1 MSRTFPR
8 SCCGVSYAIK
18 NQLVAS
24 KAPIQSPQKAST
36 LAGSLGHKGAYH
48 RTFPCMEANYP
59 YAIKNQR
66 GASKPLVGGFGC
78 DELVLYGIRD
88 IGVATLWSP
97 GPMRAMPCWIST
109 NESGPHC
116 NKQFIDGN
124 TNYPKSS
131 PWPENIYLGAWG
143 KIQSEGAKASQE
155 EITDMM
161 PRKRS
166 WLKISEGNIKLGSY
180 TCIFLYLKVENIIKK
195 LMYCF
200 FF

>member
-1 MSRTFPR
+1 
-8 SCCGVSYAIK
+8 
-18 NQLVAS
+18 
-24 KAPIQSPQKAST
+24 
-36 LAGSLGHKGAYH
+36 
-48 RTFPCMEANYP
+48 
-59 YAIKNQR
+59 
-66 GASKPLVGGFGC
+66 
-78 DELVLYGIRD
+78 
-88 IGVATLWSP
+88 
-97 GPMRAMPCWIST
+97 MRAKPCWIST

-161 PRKRS
+161 PRKRN

-200 FF
+200 FFQFKISIEKVIILNSIIHLILYMHRSTTIFHCFNGELSSDLGYRMNCIDKTWR

>member
-1 MSRTFPR
+1 MLLRQCLLCHKEPAR
-8 SCCGVSYAIK
+8 R
-18 NQLVAS
+18 
-24 KAPIQSPQKAST
+24 IQSPLLGAFCLL
-36 LAGSLGHKGAYH
+36 LAGSLWHKDSWFLCTGRFYY
-48 RTFPCMEANYP
+48 RRP
-59 YAIKNQR
+59 YDIKNQR

-78 DELVLYGIRD
+78 DELILYGIRD
-88 IGVATLWSP
+88 TGVATLWSP

-200 FF
+200 FFSLK